1 MRREISSPAVAP
13 RQPRLRSAL
22 VVLVVAAPPE
32 ARLVAPLRWAD
43 EPPRHAPRAVQSA
56 RMGGIGVVDDAVLE
70 RTGRPLG
77 HEPVARPRTQ
87 GAQRDGPLV
96 APPRR
101 VRQALS
107 EVVVVVAQL
116 RDWRSHDAWLP
127 SELPIR
133 RFWASQRCSSLPAPR

>member
-32 ARLVAPLRWAD
+32 ARLVAPLGCAV
-43 EPPRHAPRAVQSA
+43 EPLVHAPKAVQSA
-56 RMGGIGVVDDAVLE
+56 RGRRRLPRLFRPCA

-77 HEPVARPRTQ
+77 HVSVARPPTE

-116 RDWRSHDAWLP
+116 RDWRSHGAWLP

-133 RFWASQRCSSLPAPR
+133 RFWASQRCSSLPARR